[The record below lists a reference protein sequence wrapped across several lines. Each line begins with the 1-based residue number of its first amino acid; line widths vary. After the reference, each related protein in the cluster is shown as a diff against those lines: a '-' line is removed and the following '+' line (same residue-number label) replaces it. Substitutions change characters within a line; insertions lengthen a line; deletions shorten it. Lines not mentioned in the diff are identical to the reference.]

1 MMYRR
6 ILGPWGRTYAL
17 ALAAALVGAVGTAD
31 GASTRKGVAAARK
44 AAAPPAKGT
53 VKVVSIP
60 IAEECP
66 ADDEAAK
73 AGFRAFL
80 DPETGELRAP
90 TPEEEA
96 AFSRLI
102 ASQTVLRAEP
112 AQKVSVGPN
121 GELIYFLGEEG
132 MVDMIA
138 HTDADGK
145 TVVSC
150 VSHPETG
157 KTLARPAPKKSAG
170 AKEEK

>member
-1 MMYRR
+1 MYRR
-6 ILGPWGRTYAL
+6 ILGSWGRISAL

-31 GASTRKGVAAARK
+31 GPPTRKGVAPARK
-44 AAAPPAKGT
+44 AVSPPAKAT

-66 ADDEAAK
+66 ADDEAAL

-102 ASQTVLRAEP
+102 ASQTILRAEP
-112 AQKVSVGPN
+112 AQKVTVGPN
-121 GELIYFLGEEG
+121 GELIYYLGEEG

-138 HTDADGK
+138 HTDGDK

-150 VSHPETG
+150 VTRPETARA
-157 KTLARPAPKKSAG
+157 LARPAPKKRAVT
-170 AKEEK
+170 KEEK